1 MSPQKKSFND
11 ERERGGGGGGGEGET
26 GRSKG
31 KQLKEKVVGGYLGRD

>member
-11 ERERGGGGGGGEGET
+11 EGGEGET